1 MFRQYDDVRR
11 QALYIA
17 NTAAG
22 PHDAMEACF
31 GHFLRTPITPRDFLV
46 MVAAVEDVT
55 GWRVGKG
62 TAARNRLI
70 SYQRTGRLHSLNG

>member
-11 QALYIA
+11 QAIYIA

-31 GHFLRTPITPRDFLV
+31 GHYLRSPITPRDFLEL
-46 MVAAVEDVT
+46 VATVEDVT

-62 TAARNRLI
+62 ATGTNRLI
-70 SYQRTGRLHSLNG
+70 SYQRTGRLRSLNG